1 MTKRVFQSIFLCA
14 AVTLILTAVFTT
26 LFQYRTARENLQ
38 TQIEEEATYIAEA
51 FDTVESGARASLFDR
66 IGKISQN
73 RITWISERGEVLYDN
88 RADAGTMDNHLSR
101 PEVSEAA
108 SDGAGESERDS
119 ATRKTET
126 LYYALRLSDGSFLRI
141 AAESASLWGVL
152 ASTYSPLLLIAAV
165 VLLLAG
171 LIAFVLTRA
180 IVRPFNTLDL
190 KHPLENKTYDE
201 LSPLLRRL
209 DKQNQESHEQVRLL
223 TARQEEFDL
232 ITSGMQEGLVI
243 FSKDGTVLS
252 ANAAARAILSGETGG
267 SYLQLCREKH
277 YLSVV
282 ESALAGKAKTKKMKQ
297 GGRVYTLTAT
307 PVQNALNENAAV
319 LFIVDITDSE
329 LSEKMRREFS
339 ANVSHELKTP
349 LTSILGYAEIIGN
362 GLANASDIPKFA
374 DRIHKEAARLLTL
387 IEDIIKL
394 SQLDEDELRAEFV
407 PVELSELC
415 QNVLQELSQKAE
427 KAGVTLQ
434 FSGGEQTVSGF
445 EPSLYEMIY
454 NLCDNA
460 IAYNKP
466 GGSVNVSL
474 EKTPENK
481 IRLTV
486 RDTGIGIAEE
496 HLGRVFERF
505 YRVDKSHSKETGG
518 TGLGLSIVKHA
529 ALMHDAELSIESTP
543 QVGTTVQ
550 ILFKP
555 LSQLN
560 AGNKF

>member
-38 TQIEEEATYIAEA
+38 TQIEEEATYISEA

-73 RITWISERGEVLYDN
+73 RITWISENGEVLYDN
-88 RADAGTMDNHLSR
+88 RADADNMDNHLSR

-108 SDGAGESERDS
+108 SDGTGESERDS

-126 LYYALRLSDGSFLRI
+126 LYYALRLSDGSLLRI
-141 AAESASLWGVL
+141 AAESASLWGIL
-152 ASTYSPLLLIAAV
+152 GDTYSPLLLIAAV

-171 LIAFVLTRA
+171 FIAFVLTRA

-223 TARQEEFDL
+223 TARQEEFDW

-307 PVQNALNENAAV
+307 PVQNSLAGNAAV

-349 LTSILGYAEIIGN
+349 LTSILGYTEIIGN
-362 GLANASDIPKFA
+362 GLAEESDIPKFA

-427 KAGVTLQ
+427 KAGVTLH

-460 IAYNKP
+460 IAYNKL

-474 EKTPENK
+474 EKTPEDK

-555 LSQLN
+555 LKTN
-560 AGNKF
+560 

>member
-38 TQIEEEATYIAEA
+38 TQIEEEATYISEA

-73 RITWISERGEVLYDN
+73 RITWISENGEVLYDN
-88 RADAGTMDNHLSR
+88 RADADNMDNHLSR

-108 SDGAGESERDS
+108 SDGTGESERDS

-126 LYYALRLSDGSFLRI
+126 LYYALRLSDGSLLRI

-307 PVQNALNENAAV
+307 PVQNSLAGNAAV

-349 LTSILGYAEIIGN
+349 LTSILGYTEIIGN
-362 GLANASDIPKFA
+362 GLAEESDIPKFA

-427 KAGVTLQ
+427 KAGVTLH
-434 FSGGEQTVSGF
+434 FSGSEQTVSGF

-474 EKTPENK
+474 EKTPEDK

-555 LSQLN
+555 LKTN
-560 AGNKF
+560 

>member
-38 TQIEEEATYIAEA
+38 TQIEEEATYISEA

-73 RITWISERGEVLYDN
+73 RITWISENGEVLYDN
-88 RADAGTMDNHLSR
+88 RADADNMDNHLSR

-108 SDGAGESERDS
+108 SDGTGESERDS

-126 LYYALRLSDGSFLRI
+126 LYYALRLSDGSLLRI

-152 ASTYSPLLLIAAV
+152 ASTYSPLLLIAAA

-171 LIAFVLTRA
+171 FIAFVLTRA

-307 PVQNALNENAAV
+307 PVQNALAGNAAV

-349 LTSILGYAEIIGN
+349 LTSILGYTEIIGN
-362 GLANASDIPKFA
+362 GLAEESDIPKFA

-427 KAGVTLQ
+427 KAGVTLH
-434 FSGGEQTVSGF
+434 FSGSEQTVSGF

-474 EKTPENK
+474 EKTPEDK

-555 LSQLN
+555 LKTN
-560 AGNKF
+560 

>member
-38 TQIEEEATYIAEA
+38 TQIEEEATYISEA

-73 RITWISERGEVLYDN
+73 RITWISENGEVLYDN
-88 RADAGTMDNHLSR
+88 RADADNMDNHLSR

-108 SDGAGESERDS
+108 SNGAGESERDS

-126 LYYALRLSDGSFLRI
+126 LYYALRLSDGSLLRI

-307 PVQNALNENAAV
+307 PVQNSLAGNAAV

-362 GLANASDIPKFA
+362 GLAEESDIPKFA

-407 PVELSELC
+407 PVKLSELC
-415 QNVLQELSQKAE
+415 QSVLQELSQKAE
-427 KAGVTLQ
+427 KAGVTLH
-434 FSGGEQTVSGF
+434 FSGDEQTVSGF

-466 GGSVNVSL
+466 GGRVNVSL

-481 IRLTV
+481 IRLSV

-555 LSQLN
+555 LKTN
-560 AGNKF
+560 

>member
-38 TQIEEEATYIAEA
+38 TQIEEEATYISEA

-73 RITWISERGEVLYDN
+73 RITWISENGEVLYDN
-88 RADAGTMDNHLSR
+88 RADADNMDNHLSR

-108 SDGAGESERDS
+108 SDGTGESERDS

-126 LYYALRLSDGSFLRI
+126 LYYALRLSDGSLLRI

-171 LIAFVLTRA
+171 FIAFVLTRA

-307 PVQNALNENAAV
+307 PVQNSLAGNAAV

-329 LSEKMRREFS
+329 LSEKMRRE
-339 ANVSHELKTP
+339 E
-349 LTSILGYAEIIGN
+349 
-362 GLANASDIPKFA
+362 SDIPKFA

-427 KAGVTLQ
+427 KAGVTLH
-434 FSGGEQTVSGF
+434 FSGSEQTVSGF

-474 EKTPENK
+474 EKTPEDK

-555 LSQLN
+555 LKTN
-560 AGNKF
+560 

>member
-38 TQIEEEATYIAEA
+38 TQIEEEATYISEA

-73 RITWISERGEVLYDN
+73 RITWISENGEVLYDN
-88 RADAGTMDNHLSR
+88 RADADNMDNHLSR

-108 SDGAGESERDS
+108 SDGTGESERDS

-126 LYYALRLSDGSFLRI
+126 LYYALRLSDGSLLRI

-307 PVQNALNENAAV
+307 PVQNALAGNAAV

-349 LTSILGYAEIIGN
+349 LTSILGYTEIIGN
-362 GLANASDIPKFA
+362 GLANESDIPKFA

-427 KAGVTLQ
+427 KAGVTLH
-434 FSGGEQTVSGF
+434 FSGSEQTVSGF

-474 EKTPENK
+474 EKTPEDK

-529 ALMHDAELSIESTP
+529 ALMHDAKLSIESTP

-555 LSQLN
+555 LKTN
-560 AGNKF
+560 

>member
-38 TQIEEEATYIAEA
+38 AQIEEEATYISEA

-73 RITWISERGEVLYDN
+73 RITWISENGEVLYDN
-88 RADAGTMDNHLSR
+88 RADADNMDNHLSR

-108 SDGAGESERDS
+108 SDGTGESERDS

-126 LYYALRLSDGSFLRI
+126 LYYALRLSDGSLLRI

-171 LIAFVLTRA
+171 FIAFVLTRA

-307 PVQNALNENAAV
+307 PVQNSLAGNAAV

-362 GLANASDIPKFA
+362 GLAEESDIPKFA

-427 KAGVTLQ
+427 KAGVTLH
-434 FSGGEQTVSGF
+434 FSGSEQTVSGF

-474 EKTPENK
+474 EKTAENK

-555 LSQLN
+555 LKTN
-560 AGNKF
+560 

>member
-38 TQIEEEATYIAEA
+38 TQIEEEATYISEA

-73 RITWISERGEVLYDN
+73 RITWISENGEVLYDN
-88 RADAGTMDNHLSR
+88 RADADNMDNHLSR

-108 SDGAGESERDS
+108 SDGTGESERDS

-126 LYYALRLSDGSFLRI
+126 LYYALRLSDGSLLRI

-171 LIAFVLTRA
+171 FIAFVLTRA

-307 PVQNALNENAAV
+307 PVQNSLAGNAAV

-349 LTSILGYAEIIGN
+349 LTSILGYTEIIGN
-362 GLANASDIPKFA
+362 GLAEESDIPKFA

-427 KAGVTLQ
+427 KAGVTLH
-434 FSGGEQTVSGF
+434 FSGSEQTVSGF

-474 EKTPENK
+474 EKTAENK

-543 QVGTTVQ
+543 QVGTTIQ

-555 LSQLN
+555 LKN
-560 AGNKF
+560 A

>member
-38 TQIEEEATYIAEA
+38 TQIEEEATYISEA
-51 FDTVESGARASLFDR
+51 FDTVESGARTSLFSR

-73 RITWISERGEVLYDN
+73 RITWISESGEVLYDN
-88 RADAGTMDNHLSR
+88 RADADNMDNHLSR

-108 SDGAGESERDS
+108 SNGAGESERDS

-126 LYYALRLSDGSFLRI
+126 LYYALRLSDGSLLRI

-152 ASTYSPLLLIAAV
+152 ASTYSPLLLISAV

-171 LIAFVLTRA
+171 FIAFVLTRA

-307 PVQNALNENAAV
+307 PVQNSLAGNAAV

-362 GLANASDIPKFA
+362 GLANESDIPKFA

-415 QNVLQELSQKAE
+415 QSVLQELSQKAE
-427 KAGVTLQ
+427 KAGVTLH
-434 FSGGEQTVSGF
+434 FSGDEQTVSGF

-543 QVGTTVQ
+543 QVGTTIQ

-555 LSQLN
+555 LKTN
-560 AGNKF
+560 

>member
-38 TQIEEEATYIAEA
+38 TQIEEEATYISEA

-73 RITWISERGEVLYDN
+73 RITWISENGEVLYDN
-88 RADAGTMDNHLSR
+88 RADADNMDNHLSR

-108 SDGAGESERDS
+108 SDGTGESERDS

-126 LYYALRLSDGSFLRI
+126 LYYALRLSDGSLLRI

-307 PVQNALNENAAV
+307 PVQNSLAGNAAV

-349 LTSILGYAEIIGN
+349 LTSILGYTEIIGN
-362 GLANASDIPKFA
+362 GLANESDIPKFA

-427 KAGVTLQ
+427 KAGVTLH
-434 FSGGEQTVSGF
+434 FSGSEQTVSGF

-474 EKTPENK
+474 EKTPEDK

-555 LSQLN
+555 LKTN
-560 AGNKF
+560 

>member
-38 TQIEEEATYIAEA
+38 TQIEEEATYISEA
-51 FDTVESGARASLFDR
+51 FDTVERGARASLFDR

-73 RITWISERGEVLYDN
+73 RITWISENGEVLYDN
-88 RADAGTMDNHLSR
+88 RADADNMDNHLSR

-108 SDGAGESERDS
+108 SDGTGESERDS

-126 LYYALRLSDGSFLRI
+126 LYYALRLSDGSLLRI
-141 AAESASLWGVL
+141 AAESASLWGIL
-152 ASTYSPLLLIAAV
+152 GDTYSPLLLIAAV

-307 PVQNALNENAAV
+307 PVQNSLAGNAAV

-349 LTSILGYAEIIGN
+349 LTSILGYTEIIGN
-362 GLANASDIPKFA
+362 GLAEESDIPKFA

-427 KAGVTLQ
+427 KAGVTLH
-434 FSGGEQTVSGF
+434 FSGDEQTVSGF

-474 EKTPENK
+474 EKTPEDK

-555 LSQLN
+555 LKTN
-560 AGNKF
+560 

>member
-38 TQIEEEATYIAEA
+38 TQIEEEATYISEA

-73 RITWISERGEVLYDN
+73 RITWISENGEVLYDN
-88 RADAGTMDNHLSR
+88 RADAGSMDNHLSR

-108 SDGAGESERDS
+108 SNGAGESERDS

-126 LYYALRLSDGSFLRI
+126 LYYALRLSDGSLLRI

-171 LIAFVLTRA
+171 FIAFVLTRA

-307 PVQNALNENAAV
+307 PVQNSLAGNAAV

-415 QNVLQELSQKAE
+415 KSVLQELSQKAE
-427 KAGVTLQ
+427 KAGVTLH

-555 LSQLN
+555 LKTN
-560 AGNKF
+560 

>member
-38 TQIEEEATYIAEA
+38 TQIEEEATYISEA

-73 RITWISERGEVLYDN
+73 RITWISENGEVLYDN
-88 RADAGTMDNHLSR
+88 RADADNMDNHLSR

-108 SDGAGESERDS
+108 SDGTGESERDS

-126 LYYALRLSDGSFLRI
+126 LYYALRLSDGSLLRI
-141 AAESASLWGVL
+141 AAESASLWGIL

-307 PVQNALNENAAV
+307 PVQNSLAGNAAV

-349 LTSILGYAEIIGN
+349 LTSILGYTEIIGN
-362 GLANASDIPKFA
+362 GLAEESDIPKFA

-427 KAGVTLQ
+427 KAGVTLH
-434 FSGGEQTVSGF
+434 FSGSEQTVSGF

-474 EKTPENK
+474 EKTPEDK

-529 ALMHDAELSIESTP
+529 ALMHNAELSIESTP

-555 LSQLN
+555 LKTN
-560 AGNKF
+560 

>member
-26 LFQYRTARENLQ
+26 LFQYRTTRENLQ
-38 TQIEEEATYIAEA
+38 TQIEEEATYISEA
-51 FDTVESGARASLFDR
+51 FNTVESGARTSLFSR

-73 RITWISERGEVLYDN
+73 RITWISESGEVLYDN
-88 RADAGTMDNHLSR
+88 RADADNMDNHLSR

-108 SDGAGESERDS
+108 SNGAGESERDS

-126 LYYALRLSDGSFLRI
+126 LYYALRLSDGSLLRI

-307 PVQNALNENAAV
+307 PVQNSLAGNAAV

-415 QNVLQELSQKAE
+415 KSVLQELSQKAE
-427 KAGVTLQ
+427 KAGVTLH
-434 FSGGEQTVSGF
+434 FSGDEQTVSGF

-466 GGSVNVSL
+466 GGRVNVSL

-555 LSQLN
+555 LKTN
-560 AGNKF
+560 

>member
-26 LFQYRTARENLQ
+26 LFQYRTTRENLQ
-38 TQIEEEATYIAEA
+38 TQIEEEATYISEA

-73 RITWISERGEVLYDN
+73 RITWISENGEVLYDN
-88 RADAGTMDNHLSR
+88 RADADNMDNHLSR

-108 SDGAGESERDS
+108 SDGTGESERDS

-126 LYYALRLSDGSFLRI
+126 LYYALRLSDGSLLRI

-307 PVQNALNENAAV
+307 PVQNSLAGNAAV

-349 LTSILGYAEIIGN
+349 LTSILGYTEIIGN
-362 GLANASDIPKFA
+362 GLAEESDIPKFA

-427 KAGVTLQ
+427 KAGVTLH
-434 FSGGEQTVSGF
+434 FSGDEQTVSGF

-474 EKTPENK
+474 EKTPEDK

-555 LSQLN
+555 LKTN
-560 AGNKF
+560 

>member
-38 TQIEEEATYIAEA
+38 TQIEEEATYISEA

-73 RITWISERGEVLYDN
+73 RITWISENGEVLYDN
-88 RADAGTMDNHLSR
+88 RADADNMDNHLSR

-108 SDGAGESERDS
+108 SDGTGESERDS

-126 LYYALRLSDGSFLRI
+126 LYYALRLSDGSLLRI
-141 AAESASLWGVL
+141 AAESASLWGIL
-152 ASTYSPLLLIAAV
+152 GDTYSPLLLIAAV

-171 LIAFVLTRA
+171 FIAFVLTRA

-307 PVQNALNENAAV
+307 PVQNSLAGNAAV

-349 LTSILGYAEIIGN
+349 LTSILGYTEIIGN
-362 GLANASDIPKFA
+362 GLAEESDIPKFA

-407 PVELSELC
+407 PVELSALC

-427 KAGVTLQ
+427 KAVVTLH
-434 FSGGEQTVSGF
+434 FSGSEQTVSGF

-474 EKTPENK
+474 EKTPEDK

-555 LSQLN
+555 LKTN
-560 AGNKF
+560 

>member
-38 TQIEEEATYIAEA
+38 TQIEEEATYISEA

-73 RITWISERGEVLYDN
+73 RITWISENGEVLYDN
-88 RADAGTMDNHLSR
+88 RADADNMDNHLSR

-108 SDGAGESERDS
+108 SDGTGESERDS

-126 LYYALRLSDGSFLRI
+126 LYYALRLSDGSLLRI

-307 PVQNALNENAAV
+307 PVQNSLAGNAAV

-349 LTSILGYAEIIGN
+349 LTSILGYTEIIGN
-362 GLANASDIPKFA
+362 GLANESDIPKFA

-427 KAGVTLQ
+427 KAGVTLH
-434 FSGGEQTVSGF
+434 FSGSEQTVSGF

-474 EKTPENK
+474 EKTPEDK

-543 QVGTTVQ
+543 QVGTTIQ

-555 LSQLN
+555 LKTN
-560 AGNKF
+560 

>member
-38 TQIEEEATYIAEA
+38 TQIEEEATYISEA
-51 FDTVESGARASLFDR
+51 FDTVESGARAALFDR

-73 RITWISERGEVLYDN
+73 RITWISENGEVLYDN
-88 RADAGTMDNHLSR
+88 RADADNMDNHLSR

-108 SDGAGESERDS
+108 SDGTGESERDS

-126 LYYALRLSDGSFLRI
+126 LYYALRLSDGSLLRI
-141 AAESASLWGVL
+141 AAESASLWGIL
-152 ASTYSPLLLIAAV
+152 GDTYSPLLLIAAV

-307 PVQNALNENAAV
+307 PVQNSLAGNAAV

-349 LTSILGYAEIIGN
+349 LTSILGYTEIIGN
-362 GLANASDIPKFA
+362 GLAEESDIPKFA

-427 KAGVTLQ
+427 KAGVTLH
-434 FSGGEQTVSGF
+434 FSGSEQTVSGF

-474 EKTPENK
+474 EKTPEDK

-555 LSQLN
+555 LKTN
-560 AGNKF
+560 

>member
-26 LFQYRTARENLQ
+26 LFQYRTTRENLQ
-38 TQIEEEATYIAEA
+38 TQIEEEATYISEA
-51 FDTVESGARASLFDR
+51 FDTVESDARASLFDR

-73 RITWISERGEVLYDN
+73 RITWISEGGEVLYDN
-88 RADAGTMDNHLSR
+88 RADADNMDNHLSR

-126 LYYALRLSDGSFLRI
+126 LYYALRLSDGSLLRI

-362 GLANASDIPKFA
+362 GLANESDIPKFA

-415 QNVLQELSQKAE
+415 KSVLQELSQKAE
-427 KAGVTLQ
+427 KAGVTLH

-466 GGSVNVSL
+466 GGRVNVSL

-543 QVGTTVQ
+543 QVGTTIQ

-555 LSQLN
+555 LKT
-560 AGNKF
+560 A

>member
-38 TQIEEEATYIAEA
+38 TQIEEEATYISEA

-73 RITWISERGEVLYDN
+73 RITWISESGEVLYDN
-88 RADAGTMDNHLSR
+88 RADAGSMDNHLSR

-108 SDGAGESERDS
+108 SNGAGESERDS

-126 LYYALRLSDGSFLRI
+126 LYYALRLSDGSLLRI

-171 LIAFVLTRA
+171 FIAFVLTRA

-307 PVQNALNENAAV
+307 PVQNSLAGNAAV

-362 GLANASDIPKFA
+362 GLAEESDIPKFA

-407 PVELSELC
+407 PVKLSELC
-415 QNVLQELSQKAE
+415 QSVLQELSQKAE
-427 KAGVTLQ
+427 KAGVTLH

-555 LSQLN
+555 LKTN
-560 AGNKF
+560 

>member
-38 TQIEEEATYIAEA
+38 TQIEEEATYISEA

-73 RITWISERGEVLYDN
+73 RITWISESGEVLYDN
-88 RADAGTMDNHLSR
+88 RADAGSMDNHLSR

-108 SDGAGESERDS
+108 SNGAGESERDS

-126 LYYALRLSDGSFLRI
+126 LYYALRLSDGSLLRI

-307 PVQNALNENAAV
+307 PVQNSLAGNAAV

-362 GLANASDIPKFA
+362 GLAEESDIPKFA

-415 QNVLQELSQKAE
+415 KSVLQELSQKAE
-427 KAGVTLQ
+427 KAGVTLH

-555 LSQLN
+555 LKTN
-560 AGNKF
+560 

>member
-38 TQIEEEATYIAEA
+38 TQIEEEATYISEA

-73 RITWISERGEVLYDN
+73 RITWISENGEVLYDN
-88 RADAGTMDNHLSR
+88 RADADNMDNHLSR

-108 SDGAGESERDS
+108 SDGTGESERDS

-126 LYYALRLSDGSFLRI
+126 LYYALRLSDGSLLRI
-141 AAESASLWGVL
+141 AAESASLWGIL
-152 ASTYSPLLLIAAV
+152 GDTYSPLLLIAAV

-171 LIAFVLTRA
+171 FIAFVLTRA

-307 PVQNALNENAAV
+307 PVQNSLAGNAAV

-349 LTSILGYAEIIGN
+349 LTSILGYTEIIGN
-362 GLANASDIPKFA
+362 GLAEESDIPKFA

-427 KAGVTLQ
+427 KAGVTLH
-434 FSGGEQTVSGF
+434 FSGSEQTVSGF

-474 EKTPENK
+474 EKTPEDK

-496 HLGRVFERF
+496 HLGYVFERF
-505 YRVDKSHSKETGG
+505 YRVD
-518 TGLGLSIVKHA
+518 
-529 ALMHDAELSIESTP
+529 
-543 QVGTTVQ
+543 
-550 ILFKP
+550 
-555 LSQLN
+555 
-560 AGNKF
+560 

>member
-38 TQIEEEATYIAEA
+38 TQIEEEATYISEA

-73 RITWISERGEVLYDN
+73 RITWISENGEVLYDN
-88 RADAGTMDNHLSR
+88 RADADNMDNHLSR

-108 SDGAGESERDS
+108 SDGTGESERDS

-126 LYYALRLSDGSFLRI
+126 LYYALRLSDGSLLRI
-141 AAESASLWGVL
+141 AAESASLWGIL
-152 ASTYSPLLLIAAV
+152 GDTYSPLLLIAAV

-171 LIAFVLTRA
+171 FIAFVLTRA

-307 PVQNALNENAAV
+307 PVQNSLAGNAAV

-349 LTSILGYAEIIGN
+349 LTSILGYTEIIGN
-362 GLANASDIPKFA
+362 GLAEESDIPKFA

-427 KAGVTLQ
+427 KAGVTLH
-434 FSGGEQTVSGF
+434 FSGSEQTVSGF

-481 IRLTV
+481 IRLSV

-543 QVGTTVQ
+543 QVGTTIQ

-555 LSQLN
+555 LKTN
-560 AGNKF
+560 

>member
-26 LFQYRTARENLQ
+26 LFQYRTTRENLQ
-38 TQIEEEATYIAEA
+38 TQIEEEATYISEA
-51 FDTVESGARASLFDR
+51 FNVVEGDARASLFDR

-73 RITWISERGEVLYDN
+73 RITWISEGGEVLYDN
-88 RADAGTMDNHLSR
+88 RADADNMDNHLSR

-126 LYYALRLSDGSFLRI
+126 LYYALRLSDGSLLRI

-152 ASTYSPLLLIAAV
+152 EDTYSPLLLIAAV

-209 DKQNQESHEQVRLL
+209 DKQNQESREQVRLL

-362 GLANASDIPKFA
+362 GLANESDIPKFA

-415 QNVLQELSQKAE
+415 QSVLQELSQKAE

-543 QVGTTVQ
+543 QVGTTIQ

-555 LSQLN
+555 LKN
-560 AGNKF
+560 A

>member
-38 TQIEEEATYIAEA
+38 TQIEEEATYISEA

-73 RITWISERGEVLYDN
+73 RITWISENGEVLYDN
-88 RADAGTMDNHLSR
+88 RADAGSMDNHLSR

-108 SDGAGESERDS
+108 SNGAGESERDS

-126 LYYALRLSDGSFLRI
+126 LYYALRLSDGSLLRI

-171 LIAFVLTRA
+171 FIAFVLTRA

-307 PVQNALNENAAV
+307 PVQNSLAGNAAV

-362 GLANASDIPKFA
+362 GLANESDIPKFA

-415 QNVLQELSQKAE
+415 KSVLQELSQKAE
-427 KAGVTLQ
+427 KAGVTLH

-474 EKTPENK
+474 EKTPEDK

-555 LSQLN
+555 LKTN
-560 AGNKF
+560 

>member
-38 TQIEEEATYIAEA
+38 TQIEEEATYISEA

-73 RITWISERGEVLYDN
+73 RITWISENGEVLYDN
-88 RADAGTMDNHLSR
+88 RADADNMDNHLSR

-108 SDGAGESERDS
+108 SNGTGESERDS

-126 LYYALRLSDGSFLRI
+126 LYYALRLSDGSLLRI

-307 PVQNALNENAAV
+307 PVQNSLAENAAV

-362 GLANASDIPKFA
+362 GLANESDIPKFA

-427 KAGVTLQ
+427 KAVVTLH
-434 FSGGEQTVSGF
+434 FSGSEQTVSGF

-474 EKTPENK
+474 EKTPEDK

-529 ALMHDAELSIESTP
+529 ALMHNAELSIESTP

-555 LSQLN
+555 LKTN
-560 AGNKF
+560 

>member
-38 TQIEEEATYIAEA
+38 TQIEEEATYISEA
-51 FDTVESGARASLFDR
+51 FDTVESGARTSLFSR

-73 RITWISERGEVLYDN
+73 RITWISESGEVLYDN
-88 RADAGTMDNHLSR
+88 RADAGSMDNHLSR

-108 SDGAGESERDS
+108 SNGAGESERDS

-126 LYYALRLSDGSFLRI
+126 LYYALRLSDGSLLRI

-171 LIAFVLTRA
+171 FIAFVLTRA

-307 PVQNALNENAAV
+307 PVQNSLAGNAAV

-349 LTSILGYAEIIGN
+349 LTSILGYTEIIGN
-362 GLANASDIPKFA
+362 GLAEESDIPKFA

-427 KAGVTLQ
+427 KADVTLH

-474 EKTPENK
+474 EKTPEDK

-555 LSQLN
+555 LKN
-560 AGNKF
+560 A

>member
-38 TQIEEEATYIAEA
+38 TQIEEEATYISEA

-73 RITWISERGEVLYDN
+73 RITWISENGEVLYDN
-88 RADAGTMDNHLSR
+88 RADADNMDNHLSR

-108 SDGAGESERDS
+108 SDGTGESERDS

-126 LYYALRLSDGSFLRI
+126 LYYALRLSDGSLLRI
-141 AAESASLWGVL
+141 AAESASLWGIL
-152 ASTYSPLLLIAAV
+152 GDTYSPLLLIAAV

-307 PVQNALNENAAV
+307 PVQNSLAGNAAV

-349 LTSILGYAEIIGN
+349 LTSILGYTEIIGN
-362 GLANASDIPKFA
+362 GLAEESDIPKFA

-427 KAGVTLQ
+427 KAGVTLH
-434 FSGGEQTVSGF
+434 FSGSEQTVSGF

-474 EKTPENK
+474 EKTPEDK

-543 QVGTTVQ
+543 QVGTTIQ

-555 LSQLN
+555 LKN
-560 AGNKF
+560 A

>member
-38 TQIEEEATYIAEA
+38 TQIEEEATYISEA

-73 RITWISERGEVLYDN
+73 RITWISENGEVLYDN
-88 RADAGTMDNHLSR
+88 RADADNMDNHLSR

-108 SDGAGESERDS
+108 SDGTGESERDS

-126 LYYALRLSDGSFLRI
+126 LYYALRLSDGSLLRI
-141 AAESASLWGVL
+141 AAESASLWGIL
-152 ASTYSPLLLIAAV
+152 GDTYSPLLLIAAV

-307 PVQNALNENAAV
+307 PVQNSLAGNAAV

-349 LTSILGYAEIIGN
+349 LTSILGYTEIIGN
-362 GLANASDIPKFA
+362 GLAEESDIPKFA

-427 KAGVTLQ
+427 KAGVALQ
-434 FSGGEQTVSGF
+434 FSGSEQTVSGF

-474 EKTPENK
+474 EKTPEDK

-555 LSQLN
+555 LKTN
-560 AGNKF
+560 

>member
-38 TQIEEEATYIAEA
+38 TQIEEEATYISEA

-73 RITWISERGEVLYDN
+73 RITWISENGEVLYDN
-88 RADAGTMDNHLSR
+88 RADADNMDNHLSR

-108 SDGAGESERDS
+108 SDGTGESERDS

-126 LYYALRLSDGSFLRI
+126 LYYALRLSDGSLLRI
-141 AAESASLWGVL
+141 AAESASLWGIL
-152 ASTYSPLLLIAAV
+152 GDTYSPLLLIAAV

-307 PVQNALNENAAV
+307 PVQNSLAGNAAV

-349 LTSILGYAEIIGN
+349 LTSILGYTEIIGN
-362 GLANASDIPKFA
+362 GLANESDIPKFA

-427 KAGVTLQ
+427 KAGVTLH
-434 FSGGEQTVSGF
+434 FSGSEQTVSGF

-474 EKTPENK
+474 EKTPEDK

-555 LSQLN
+555 LKTN
-560 AGNKF
+560 

>member
-26 LFQYRTARENLQ
+26 LFQYRTTRENLQ
-38 TQIEEEATYIAEA
+38 TQIEEEATYISEA
-51 FDTVESGARASLFDR
+51 FDTVESDARASLFDR

-73 RITWISERGEVLYDN
+73 RITWISEGGEVLYDN
-88 RADAGTMDNHLSR
+88 RADADNMDNHLSR

-126 LYYALRLSDGSFLRI
+126 LYYALRLSDGSLLRI

-362 GLANASDIPKFA
+362 GLANESDIPKFA

-415 QNVLQELSQKAE
+415 KSVLQELSQKAE
-427 KAGVTLQ
+427 KAGVTLH

-474 EKTPENK
+474 EKTPESK

-543 QVGTTVQ
+543 QVGTTIQ

-555 LSQLN
+555 LKT
-560 AGNKF
+560 A

>member
-26 LFQYRTARENLQ
+26 LFQYRTTRENLQ
-38 TQIEEEATYIAEA
+38 TQIEEEATYISEA
-51 FDTVESGARASLFDR
+51 FNTVESGARTSLFSR

-73 RITWISERGEVLYDN
+73 RITWISESGEVLYDN
-88 RADAGTMDNHLSR
+88 RADAGSMDNHLSR

-108 SDGAGESERDS
+108 SNGAGESERDS

-126 LYYALRLSDGSFLRI
+126 LYYALRLSDGSLLRI

-307 PVQNALNENAAV
+307 PVQNSLAGNAAV

-415 QNVLQELSQKAE
+415 KSVLQELSQKAE
-427 KAGVTLQ
+427 KAGVTLH
-434 FSGGEQTVSGF
+434 FSGDEQTVSGF

-466 GGSVNVSL
+466 GGRVNVSL

-555 LSQLN
+555 LKTN
-560 AGNKF
+560 

>member
-38 TQIEEEATYIAEA
+38 TQIEEEATYISEA

-73 RITWISERGEVLYDN
+73 RITWISENGEVLYDN
-88 RADAGTMDNHLSR
+88 RADADNMDNHLSR

-108 SDGAGESERDS
+108 SDGTGESERDS

-126 LYYALRLSDGSFLRI
+126 LYYALRLSDGSLLRI
-141 AAESASLWGVL
+141 AADSASLWGIL
-152 ASTYSPLLLIAAV
+152 GDTYSPLLLIAAV
-165 VLLLAG
+165 VLMLAG

-307 PVQNALNENAAV
+307 PVQNSLAGNAAV

-349 LTSILGYAEIIGN
+349 LTSILGYTEIIGN
-362 GLANASDIPKFA
+362 GLAEESDIPKFA

-427 KAGVTLQ
+427 KAGVTLH
-434 FSGGEQTVSGF
+434 FSGSEQTVSGF

-474 EKTPENK
+474 EKTPEDK

-555 LSQLN
+555 LKTN
-560 AGNKF
+560 

>member
-38 TQIEEEATYIAEA
+38 TQIEEEATYISEA
-51 FDTVESGARASLFDR
+51 FDTVERGARASLFVP

-73 RITWISERGEVLYDN
+73 RITWISENGEVLYDN
-88 RADAGTMDNHLSR
+88 RADADNMDNHLSR

-108 SDGAGESERDS
+108 SDGTGESERDS

-126 LYYALRLSDGSFLRI
+126 LYYALRLSDGSLLRI
-141 AAESASLWGVL
+141 AAESASLWGIL
-152 ASTYSPLLLIAAV
+152 GDTYSPLLLIAAV

-307 PVQNALNENAAV
+307 PVQNSLAGNAAV

-349 LTSILGYAEIIGN
+349 LTSILGYTEIIGN
-362 GLANASDIPKFA
+362 GLAEESDIPKFA

-427 KAGVTLQ
+427 KAGVTLH
-434 FSGGEQTVSGF
+434 FSGSEQTVSGF

-474 EKTPENK
+474 EKTPEDK

-555 LSQLN
+555 LKTN
-560 AGNKF
+560 

>member
-26 LFQYRTARENLQ
+26 LFQYRTTRENLQ
-38 TQIEEEATYIAEA
+38 TQIEEEATYISKA

-88 RADAGTMDNHLSR
+88 RADAGSMDNHLSR

-108 SDGAGESERDS
+108 SDGTGESERDS

-126 LYYALRLSDGSFLRI
+126 LYYALRLSDGSLLRI
-141 AAESASLWGVL
+141 AAESASLWGIL
-152 ASTYSPLLLIAAV
+152 GDTYSPLLLIAAV

-171 LIAFVLTRA
+171 FIAFVLTRA

-209 DKQNQESHEQVRLL
+209 DKQNQESREQVRLL

-307 PVQNALNENAAV
+307 PVQNSLAGNAAV

-362 GLANASDIPKFA
+362 GLANESDIPKFA

-407 PVELSELC
+407 PVELSALC
-415 QNVLQELSQKAE
+415 QSVLQKLSQKAE

-466 GGSVNVSL
+466 GGSVNISL
-474 EKTPENK
+474 EKTAENK

-543 QVGTTVQ
+543 QVGTTIQ

-555 LSQLN
+555 LKN
-560 AGNKF
+560 A

>member
-38 TQIEEEATYIAEA
+38 TQIEEEATYISEA

-73 RITWISERGEVLYDN
+73 RITWISENGEVLYDN
-88 RADAGTMDNHLSR
+88 RADADNMDNHLSR

-126 LYYALRLSDGSFLRI
+126 LYYALRLSDGSLLRI

-349 LTSILGYAEIIGN
+349 LTSILGYTEIIGN
-362 GLANASDIPKFA
+362 GLAEESDIPKFA

-415 QNVLQELSQKAE
+415 QSVLQELSQKAE
-427 KAGVTLQ
+427 KAGVTLH
-434 FSGGEQTVSGF
+434 FSGSEQTVSGF

-466 GGSVNVSL
+466 GGRVNVSL

-543 QVGTTVQ
+543 QVGTTIQ

-555 LSQLN
+555 LKTN
-560 AGNKF
+560 

>member
-26 LFQYRTARENLQ
+26 LFHLQ
-38 TQIEEEATYIAEA
+38 TQIEEEATYISEA

-88 RADAGTMDNHLSR
+88 RADAGSMDNHLSR

-108 SDGAGESERDS
+108 SDGTGESERDS

-126 LYYALRLSDGSFLRI
+126 LYYALRLSDGSLLRI
-141 AAESASLWGVL
+141 AAESASLWGIL
-152 ASTYSPLLLIAAV
+152 GDTYSPLLLIAAV

-171 LIAFVLTRA
+171 FIAFVLTRA

-209 DKQNQESHEQVRLL
+209 DKQNQESREQVRLL

-362 GLANASDIPKFA
+362 GLANESDIPKFA

-415 QNVLQELSQKAE
+415 KSVLQELSQKAE
-427 KAGVTLQ
+427 KAGVTLH
-434 FSGGEQTVSGF
+434 FSGDEQTVSGF

-555 LSQLN
+555 LKTN
-560 AGNKF
+560 

>member
-38 TQIEEEATYIAEA
+38 TQIEEEATYISEA

-73 RITWISERGEVLYDN
+73 RITWISENGEVLYDN
-88 RADAGTMDNHLSR
+88 RADAGSMDNHLSR

-108 SDGAGESERDS
+108 SNGAGESERDS

-126 LYYALRLSDGSFLRI
+126 LYYALRLSDGSLLRI

-171 LIAFVLTRA
+171 FIAFVLTRA

-307 PVQNALNENAAV
+307 PVQNSLAGNAAV
-319 LFIVDITDSE
+319 LFIVDLTDSE

-415 QNVLQELSQKAE
+415 KSVLQELSQKAE
-427 KAGVTLQ
+427 KAGVTLH

-543 QVGTTVQ
+543 QVGTTIQ

-555 LSQLN
+555 LKPN
-560 AGNKF
+560 